1 MRIYNGRNMYGVQN
15 PPKCMT
21 IRRDAK
27 KYPFNE
33 RGDAAFEKYA
43 VKFAAEEEI
52 KRKGIPIIDNKQTYE
67 EYSTEA
73 LLNRYAA
80 GNLSRNTYERYLEFQ
95 KRIIPIIGSKR
106 MNDIDAND
114 IERVQT
120 QLLSCN
126 SIEKKAQAKSRLDK
140 VIKEGLL
147 QYAAYDELKAT
158 VQKKHH
164 SNADGKI
171 PLSVLAR
178 AAGVA
183 TSTVRKA
190 LDGESIEQTSAAKI
204 AKALGYDA
212 SQLFEIKD
220 EFKQLSKKTVLEHIN
235 VISSVF
241 TKAKKSKIV
250 LFNPVDFIEKVE
262 PEKPNQIFYT
272 PEVINEI
279 LEALDAETI
288 YWKVMGT
295 ILIYTGIRRG
305 ELLGLSWDD
314 VDFEAN
320 TISIHNKILSSN
332 GKMYFKAG
340 TKSNSSERTLLVI
353 PYIIDLLKQ
362 YREWR
367 SEHGDNDI

>member
-1 MRIYNGRNMYGVQN
+1 
-15 PPKCMT
+15 
-21 IRRDAK
+21 
-27 KYPFNE
+27 
-33 RGDAAFEKYA
+33 
-43 VKFAAEEEI
+43 
-52 KRKGIPIIDNKQTYE
+52 
-67 EYSTEA
+67 
-73 LLNRYAA
+73 
-80 GNLSRNTYERYLEFQ
+80 
-95 KRIIPIIGSKR
+95 